1 MIELKRAFVTEVVSP
16 AGNNGAKP
24 MLDAVVDTE
33 LAVDR
38 LELEEVLADLVLL
51 EAHCLIE

>member
-1 MIELKRAFVTEVVSP
+1 
-16 AGNNGAKP
+16 